1 MDERDYEVG
10 YGKPPVST
18 RFQKGHKGHKSVGP
32 KKIKSLSAQL
42 DAILA
47 EKMNVNENGK
57 AQRMTKEDVF
67 LRQLVNRALAGER
80 QATSALLKFLIERQQ
95 RPGPEGTRATDDFL
109 VAELL
114 KMLSSGNGS
123 DANVP
128 A

>member
-32 KKIKSLSAQL
+32 KKSKSLSDQL
-42 DAILA
+42 DRILA

-57 AQRMTKEDVF
+57 PQRMAKEDVF
-67 LRQLVNRALAGER
+67 LRQLVNRALGGER
-80 QATSALLKFLIERQQ
+80 QATSAVLKFLVERQQ
-95 RPGPEGTRATDDFL
+95 RPGPEGTRATDEFL
-109 VAELL
+109 IAELQ
-114 KMLSSGNGS
+114 KMLGNDNGS
-123 DANVP
+123 DDNVP

>member
-1 MDERDYEVG
+1 MAERDYEVG

-18 RFQKGHKGHKSVGP
+18 RFQKGHKGHKAVGP
-32 KKIKSLSAQL
+32 KKPKSLSAQL

-57 AQRMTKEDVF
+57 AHRMAKEDVF

-80 QATSALLKFLIERQQ
+80 QATSAVLKFLIERQQ
-95 RPGPEGTRATDDFL
+95 RPGPEGTRATDEFL
-109 VAELL
+109 IAELQ
-114 KMLSSGNGS
+114 KMLGS
-123 DANVP
+123 DKGSDDNVP

>member
-1 MDERDYEVG
+1 MDERAYEVG

-18 RFQKGHKGHKSVGP
+18 RFQKGHKGHSPIGP
-32 KKIKSLSAQL
+32 RKPKSLSAQL

-57 AQRMTKEDVF
+57 AQRMAKEDVF
-67 LRQLVNRALAGER
+67 LRQLVNRALGGER
-80 QATSALLKFLIERQQ
+80 QATSAVLKFLIERQQ

-109 VAELL
+109 VTELL
-114 KMLSSGNGS
+114 KMISSNQEG
-123 DANVP
+123 DDNVQ

>member
-1 MDERDYEVG
+1 MDERDYKVG

-18 RFQKGHKGHKSVGP
+18 RFQKGHKGHKAVGP
-32 KKIKSLSAQL
+32 RKPKSLSAQL

-57 AQRMTKEDVF
+57 AQRMAKEDVF
-67 LRQLVNRALAGER
+67 LRQLINRALGGER
-80 QATSALLKFLIERQQ
+80 QATSAVLKFLVERQQ

-109 VAELL
+109 VTELL
-114 KMLSSGNGS
+114 KMISSNQEG
-123 DANVP
+123 DDNVQ

>member
-1 MDERDYEVG
+1 MAERDYEIG

-18 RFQKGHKGHKSVGP
+18 RFQKGHKGHNAVGP
-32 KKIKSLSAQL
+32 RKLKSLSAQL

-57 AQRMTKEDVF
+57 PQRMAKEDVF

-80 QATSALLKFLIERQQ
+80 QATSAMLKFLIERQQ
-95 RPGPEGTRATDDFL
+95 RPGPEGTRATDEFL
-109 VAELL
+109 VAELIR
-114 KMLSSGNGS
+114 MIGRGNGGQ
-123 DANVP
+123 DDEA

>member
-1 MDERDYEVG
+1 MAERDYEVG

-18 RFQKGHKGHKSVGP
+18 RFQKGHKGHKAVGP
-32 KKIKSLSAQL
+32 KKPKSLSAQL

-57 AQRMTKEDVF
+57 ALRMAKEDVF

-80 QATSALLKFLIERQQ
+80 QATSAMLKFLIERQQ

-109 VAELL
+109 VSEL
-114 KMLSSGNGS
+114 MRMITPDDGGQN
-123 DANVP
+123 DDP

>member
-1 MDERDYEVG
+1 MAERDYEVG

-18 RFQKGHKGHKSVGP
+18 RFQKGHKGHKAVGP
-32 KKIKSLSAQL
+32 RKPKSLSAQL

-57 AQRMTKEDVF
+57 AQRMAKEDVF

-80 QATSALLKFLIERQQ
+80 QATSAMLKFLIERQQ

-109 VAELL
+109 IAEL
-114 KMLSSGNGS
+114 MRMVTPDNGGQ
-123 DANVP
+123 DDDP